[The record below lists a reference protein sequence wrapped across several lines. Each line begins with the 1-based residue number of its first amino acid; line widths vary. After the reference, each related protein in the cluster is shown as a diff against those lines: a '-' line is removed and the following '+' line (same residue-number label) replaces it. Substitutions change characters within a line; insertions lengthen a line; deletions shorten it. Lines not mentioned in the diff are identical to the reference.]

1 MLQIFICSVPQV
13 ETILS
18 LPGFLASY
26 KAWSV
31 GLMVSSPELQGCHA
45 HAGSH
50 DHAVRFK
57 QVSPAAGGHAYAW
70 LVAWPAQ
77 ATRLGWR
84 SQTRHPEAAGA
95 VCLTQLCT
103 ANAGQSARPGRSRGG
118 VVVVEFCQIIKI
130 EHQRARWAPVPQVRL
145 VMQRQVMLELSA
157 VEKAGQLVGVAQ
169 FPQLDFQRRM
179 PL

>member
-18 LPGFLASY
+18 LPGFFASY

-57 QVSPAAGGHAYAW
+57 Q
-70 LVAWPAQ
+70 AQ
-77 ATRLGWR
+77 PLPQAVMHTLG
-84 SQTRHPEAAGA
+84 
-95 VCLTQLCT
+95 
-103 ANAGQSARPGRSRGG
+103 
-118 VVVVEFCQIIKI
+118 
-130 EHQRARWAPVPQVRL
+130 
-145 VMQRQVMLELSA
+145 
-157 VEKAGQLVGVAQ
+157 
-169 FPQLDFQRRM
+169 
-179 PL
+179 